1 MGTRIL
7 RAHREVTGTRRLFK
21 AYVLVG
27 AVVAAAS
34 LAWLGFSPTAADD
47 GGLSGI
53 VIIVNGPGESAL
65 SSPELLTGAGNQ
77 GKRCSDNQ
85 GLDQSWADF
94 KLEGA
99 TLSEGPHTSGP
110 LTVTISNLTEDSF
123 DWQSNIG
130 LDAVIVKGGHAGTYL
145 YRYDPPAEATSDNG
159 LAVPDPDNNSISHI
173 SFCYDFPDD
182 VEPTPESTPDP
193 GPGAAGDPTPEPTLE
208 PTPDPGTGVSSDPN
222 PELGPEAGTGVA
234 SDPNP
239 ELGPEAGT
247 GVSSDPDPEL
257 GPEAGTGVSSDPNPE
272 LGPEAGTGVASDP
285 DPELG
290 PEAGTDVASY
300 PNPEPAPEP
309 GTGITSD
316 PDPELAP
323 DPLSHTSVAHVPTM
337 LPNTGG
343 DPRADARHFPTAS
356 MLSLAGLALIVL
368 GGWAAR
374 RSRAQQGS

>member
-27 AVVAAAS
+27 AVVVAAS

-110 LTVTISNLTEDSF
+110 LTVTISNLTGDSF

-247 GVSSDPDPEL
+247 
-257 GPEAGTGVSSDPNPE
+257 
-272 LGPEAGTGVASDP
+272 
-285 DPELG
+285 
-290 PEAGTDVASY
+290 DVASY